1 MVSCFITNK
10 LLAIDKATVLNY
22 LFDNRAATQMD
33 SHVNLAHDMAIRRWI
48 PLAKGNLGGVI
59 GFFVV
64 NLNKL
69 LNEQSS
75 YLCYETS

>member
-1 MVSCFITNK
+1 MVSCFITDN

-33 SHVNLAHDMAIRRWI
+33 SPVKLAHDKALRRWI
-48 PLAKGNLGGVI
+48 PLAKGHLGGAM

-75 YLCYETS
+75 CLCYETS